1 MRSFRIGKTLKIRW
15 AILTGGAPEPLEGR
29 DLRLEISSGNRFRRE
44 VPFTVDSNVAECEF
58 QGTEQRYVGS
68 YAVTMW
74 ENRGKE
80 NQTVVDRCDAFC
92 LVACSCEERSED
104 AAETNLNVETLELG
118 SSNLEAGVPG
128 MSAYELFKRHNPD
141 SELTEEEYAAA
152 PVQAAGAALAA
163 VEAVGE
169 TEAKVKQG
177 EQTREQAERGREA
190 AERNRA
196 SDERQRVQAEQTRVK
211 NESTRQMAETGRQA
225 AETKREENTAMAV
238 RNCEDASRNAEDEVA
253 RVRTLADNPPKIV
266 EVEGVKYW
274 AFWDEASQ
282 QYVASENR
290 ADVGDALLFSPQQL
304 STSQQSQAL
313 SNAGL
318 PTFAVRYDEL
328 GGKRVLT
335 ADEHALLLSS
345 VLLKVLDTPYGDMI
359 LVYGGHIS
367 ADRYRRYTAAMDNTS
382 LLWVEYDIERQ
393 LFNPFLQRYFRD
405 ITSVTTSRQ
414 AWNSSM
420 QAQAR
425 ENISAV
431 GYLQLAATLG
441 TEADNWPL
449 VLTTSLG
456 EVQAAYTQFRAA
468 PGRYRWSLAIHSLSG
483 GNPFV
488 EETELE
494 PLHRDDGGL
503 ELQFTSKR
511 SGMRYALVL
520 TIADGTVTA
529 ATVEYL
535 GNVGGE
541 IVERIEGPEVVL
553 DTVGG
558 YIYECGEL
566 ASLTLRTVEDS
577 PREAVVTFRSG
588 AVPTEL
594 VLPQS
599 LGVVGYAVPQPGR
612 AYEISVRNNIAVIVY
627 SQQA

>member
-1 MRSFRIGKTLKIRW
+1 MIRRNYESDLEIMLTQTEALGRAEKWSILFFTGHGDSPSHYVVATRDGESYKNCRPTADGGIVCTFKNHGLSPGMLRCKVIIETEDPDFAPSLKKTVIPMNTPYRLGPWAGDDADLNISMLEIAGLLVPGPPGPKGDRGEQGDPGEPGEQGAPGPGVARGGSTGQALVKGSDSDYDTRW
-15 AILTGGAPEPLEGR
+15 A
-29 DLRLEISSGNRFRRE
+29 E
-44 VPFTVDSNVAECEF
+44 V
-58 QGTEQRYVGS
+58 
-68 YAVTMW
+68 
-74 ENRGKE
+74 
-80 NQTVVDRCDAFC
+80 
-92 LVACSCEERSED
+92 L
-104 AAETNLNVETLELG
+104 
-118 SSNLEAGVPG
+118 
-128 MSAYELFKRHNPD
+128 
-141 SELTEEEYAAA
+141 
-152 PVQAAGAALAA
+152 
-163 VEAVGE
+163 
-169 TEAKVKQG
+169 
-177 EQTREQAERGREA
+177 
-190 AERNRA
+190 
-196 SDERQRVQAEQTRVK
+196 
-211 NESTRQMAETGRQA
+211 
-225 AETKREENTAMAV
+225 
-238 RNCEDASRNAEDEVA
+238 
-253 RVRTLADNPPKIV
+253 
-266 EVEGVKYW
+266 
-274 AFWDEASQ
+274 
-282 QYVASENR
+282 R
-290 ADVGDALLFSPQQL
+290 ADTAQELPVSGQM
-304 STSQQSQAL
+304 QAL

-328 GGKRVLT
+328 GGKRMLT

-367 ADRYRRYTAAMDNTS
+367 VDRYRRYTVAMDNTS
-382 LLWVEYDIERQ
+382 LLWVEYNIERRV
-393 LFNPFLQRYFRD
+393 FNPFLQRYFRD
-405 ITSVTTSRQ
+405 ITAVTTTRQ
-414 AWNSSM
+414 TWNASQ
-420 QAQAR
+420 QAQTR
-425 ENISAV
+425 ENISSV
-431 GYLQLAATLG
+431 GYLCLEATLG

-483 GNPFV
+483 GYPFV
-488 EETELE
+488 EEAELE

-529 ATVEYL
+529 ATVEYI
-535 GNVGGE
+535 GNVGGV

-553 DTVGG
+553 DSVGG

-594 VLPQS
+594 VLPLS

>member
-1 MRSFRIGKTLKIRW
+1 MIRRNYESDLEIVLTQTEALGRAEKWSILFFTGHGDSPSHYVVATREGESYKNCRPAEGGSILCTFKNHGLSPGVLRCKVILETEDPDFAPALKRTVIPMDTPYRLGPWAGDDADLNISMLEIAGLLVPGPSGPKGERGEQGDPGAPGEQGAPGPGVARGGSTGQALVKGSDSDYDTRW
-15 AILTGGAPEPLEGR
+15 A
-29 DLRLEISSGNRFRRE
+29 E
-44 VPFTVDSNVAECEF
+44 V
-58 QGTEQRYVGS
+58 
-68 YAVTMW
+68 
-74 ENRGKE
+74 
-80 NQTVVDRCDAFC
+80 
-92 LVACSCEERSED
+92 L
-104 AAETNLNVETLELG
+104 
-118 SSNLEAGVPG
+118 
-128 MSAYELFKRHNPD
+128 
-141 SELTEEEYAAA
+141 
-152 PVQAAGAALAA
+152 
-163 VEAVGE
+163 
-169 TEAKVKQG
+169 
-177 EQTREQAERGREA
+177 
-190 AERNRA
+190 
-196 SDERQRVQAEQTRVK
+196 
-211 NESTRQMAETGRQA
+211 
-225 AETKREENTAMAV
+225 
-238 RNCEDASRNAEDEVA
+238 
-253 RVRTLADNPPKIV
+253 
-266 EVEGVKYW
+266 
-274 AFWDEASQ
+274 
-282 QYVASENR
+282 R
-290 ADVGDALLFSPQQL
+290 ADQPQQL
-304 STSQQSQAL
+304 SRSQ
-313 SNAGL
+313 
-318 PTFAVRYDEL
+318 
-328 GGKRVLT
+328 
-335 ADEHALLLSS
+335 
-345 VLLKVLDTPYGDMI
+345 
-359 LVYGGHIS
+359 
-367 ADRYRRYTAAMDNTS
+367 
-382 LLWVEYDIERQ
+382 
-393 LFNPFLQRYFRD
+393 
-405 ITSVTTSRQ
+405 
-414 AWNSSM
+414 

-425 ENISAV
+425 ENISSV
-431 GYLQLAATLG
+431 GYLCLEATLG

-468 PGRYRWSLAIHSLSG
+468 PGRYRWSLAIHSRAG

-520 TIADGTVTA
+520 TIADSTVTA

-594 VLPQS
+594 VLPLS